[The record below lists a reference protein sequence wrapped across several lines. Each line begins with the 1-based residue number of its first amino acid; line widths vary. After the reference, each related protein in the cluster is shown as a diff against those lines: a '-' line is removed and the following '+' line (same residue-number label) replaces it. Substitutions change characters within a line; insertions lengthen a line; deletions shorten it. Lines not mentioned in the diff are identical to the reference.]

1 MSSTPLELLQM
12 LHSHEKSTML
22 CSESPDQNNSEIAI
36 DELSKDAALIQCVQ
50 SVVSGHF
57 TPDVINRVIEKFG
70 SRRSD
75 YNVKSTGYNSL
86 KIIFIII
93 LYRNSIEHSI
103 SFNAMDNKS
112 IFEFVH
118 KFLENEIGFRE
129 FESCHEKK
137 IIPRKT
143 ILDKSRYFINKFLD
157 EVFPKGKQQPLVILS
172 TLCYRYCL

>member
-1 MSSTPLELLQM
+1 
-12 LHSHEKSTML
+12 
-22 CSESPDQNNSEIAI
+22 
-36 DELSKDAALIQCVQ
+36 
-50 SVVSGHF
+50 
-57 TPDVINRVIEKFG
+57 
-70 SRRSD
+70 
-75 YNVKSTGYNSL
+75 
-86 KIIFIII
+86 
-93 LYRNSIEHSI
+93 
-103 SFNAMDNKS
+103 MDNKS